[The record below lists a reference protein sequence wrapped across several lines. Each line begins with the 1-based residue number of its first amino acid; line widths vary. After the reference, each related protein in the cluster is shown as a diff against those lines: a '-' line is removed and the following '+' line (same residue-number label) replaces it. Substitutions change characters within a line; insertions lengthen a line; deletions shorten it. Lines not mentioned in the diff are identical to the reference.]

1 MPGRRIFISYRRG
14 PTTIYAGR
22 LFDSLCA
29 RVGDNEVFM
38 DIDAIEPGAD
48 FVDHIER
55 EVGACEVQIALIGRD
70 WLDARDAEGRRRLD
84 DPEDWVRIELRTGL
98 NRDIRVIPVL
108 VQGAT
113 MPRAGELPDDLK
125 KLARRNAL
133 EIGDVRWRYD
143 FERLWQVV
151 EKVLEGASVLKAIEL
166 SGVRNFVP
174 PPPGAFETGEQR
186 PAEPQD
192 EDEDEP
198 CALVFVQEKP
208 AAGPEHP
215 VEDGMTIGRTDGD
228 VMIADPQVS
237 RRHARVTLDGGRV
250 VIEDLGSTNGTF
262 VNGERIDEPRELEV
276 GDLVRFGMAA
286 WRLKPAPVATRM
298 APRPAADA

>member
-14 PTTIYAGR
+14 DTTIYAGR

-29 RVGDNEVFM
+29 LAGDDQVFM

-55 EVGACEVQIALIGRD
+55 EVGACEVLIALIGRD
-70 WLDARDAEGRRRLD
+70 WLDARDAEDRRRLD
-84 DPEDWVRIELRTGL
+84 DPGDWVRLELKTGL
-98 NRDIRVIPVL
+98 DRDIRVIPVL

-113 MPRAGELPDDLK
+113 MPRADDLPDDLK

-143 FERLWQVV
+143 FQRLWEVV
-151 EKVLEGASVLKAIEL
+151 EKVLDGASVPKAIEL

-174 PPPGAFETGEQR
+174 PP
-186 PAEPQD
+186 EPESD
-192 EDEDEP
+192 EGP
-198 CALVFVQEKP
+198 CPLVFVQEKP
-208 AAGPEHP
+208 VPGDEHP
-215 VEDGMTIGRTDGD
+215 VEDGMTIGRTEGD
-228 VMIADPQVS
+228 VLLADPQVS
-237 RRHARVTLDGGRV
+237 RRHARIRMVEGKH

-262 VNGERIDEPRELEV
+262 VNGEQLTEPRELEV
-276 GDLVRFGMAA
+276 GDLIRFGLIA
-286 WRLKPAPVATRM
+286 WRLKPAAVGTRV
-298 APRPAADA
+298 APRPGS